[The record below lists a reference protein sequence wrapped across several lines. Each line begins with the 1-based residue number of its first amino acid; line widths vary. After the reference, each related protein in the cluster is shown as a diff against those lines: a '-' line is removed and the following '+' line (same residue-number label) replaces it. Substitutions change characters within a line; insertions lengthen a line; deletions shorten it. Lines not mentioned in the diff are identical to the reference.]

1 MREHW
6 IAGVKPLAQFM
17 EDGSFLMPEIP
28 ALLRALQAMGAPAA
42 FDYDYLLSLSG
53 MAVRLVWQQGW
64 AEYRDTPNQGVF
76 YGKNVVEL
84 ALDRVGAGYTVRR
97 FDNGAAEEVRRLLDS
112 GRPVLMQGG
121 AQAYAALLGYRGNDF
136 YGVSTFADA
145 SQRIAPHAYNRID
158 CEKAER

>member
-145 SQRIAPHAYNRID
+145 
-158 CEKAER
+158 